1 MTDPAL
7 FPVLRTFPDPS
18 PYPDSGPG
26 PVGERRG
33 FGLFPD
39 RDFYMMVSYC
49 KLNVFRT
56 RVRNQ
61 EIPVINNKK
70 ASLNSLDLGG
80 LSLPAIF
87 VSPKILFL
95 DV

>member
-1 MTDPAL
+1 
-7 FPVLRTFPDPS
+7 
-18 PYPDSGPG
+18 
-26 PVGERRG
+26 
-33 FGLFPD
+33 
-39 RDFYMMVSYC
+39 MMVSYC